1 MKTTVSMRSIVALY
15 ALVFAALL
23 GPAVPVAAAQ
33 GRAPLPAGVDF
44 EAFRAERSVGR
55 ADAPVTII
63 EYASLTCSHCAD
75 FYKSVYPQLDKDYIQ
90 TGKVRLIYRD
100 FPTNE
105 PAVEAAAMARCA
117 SPMRYFPLLKAIF
130 DKQNQI
136 IAAAQRA
143 GRDGWRRELALLGM
157 AAGMPPDLANAC
169 MTNETLLNEVIAG
182 SMKGQS
188 EWNITGTPTFIFN
201 DGAARL
207 SGAPYEEFK
216 RTIDRLLK

>member
-1 MKTTVSMRSIVALY
+1 MRSIVALY

>member
-1 MKTTVSMRSIVALY
+1 MKTTASMRLSLAAY
-15 ALVFAALL
+15 ALVFAALCGL
-23 GPAVPVAAAQ
+23 AGTPARAQ
-33 GRAPLPAGVDF
+33 GAKALPPGVDLA
-44 EAFRAERSVGR
+44 AFTAERAVGR

-75 FYKSVYPQLDKDYIQ
+75 FYKNVYPQLDRDYIQ
-90 TGKVRLIYRD
+90 TGKVRLIYRV

-143 GRDGWRRELALLGM
+143 GREGWRRELALIGM
-157 AAGMPPDLANAC
+157 AAGLSPDLANAC
-169 MTNETLLNEVIAG
+169 MTNETLLNEVVAG
-182 SMKGQS
+182 SMKAQTQ
-188 EWNITGTPTFIFN
+188 WNITGTPTFIFN
-201 DGAARL
+201 DGKARL
-207 SGAPYEEFK
+207 SGVPYEEFK
-216 RTIDRLLK
+216 RTIDRLLN

>member
-23 GPAVPVAAAQ
+23 GPAVPAAAAQ

-44 EAFRAERSVGR
+44 DAFRAERSVGR

>member
-1 MKTTVSMRSIVALY
+1 MRFALTAY
-15 ALVFAALL
+15 ALVFAALC
-23 GPAVPVAAAQ
+23 GFASGPVAAQ
-33 GRAPLPAGVDF
+33 GAKAPPPTGVDLA
-44 EAFRAERSVGR
+44 AFSAERSLGK

-75 FYKSVYPQLDKDYIQ
+75 FYKNVFPQLEKDYIQ

-117 SPMRYFPLLKAIF
+117 SPMRYFPLLKAIY
-130 DKQNQI
+130 DKQNQV

-143 GRDGWRRELALLGM
+143 GREGWRRELALIGM
-157 AAGMPPDLANAC
+157 TAGLPPDLANAC
-169 MTNETLLNEVIAG
+169 LSNETLLNEVIAG
-182 SMKGQS
+182 TVKAQS
-188 EWNITGTPTFIFN
+188 QWNITGTPTFILN
-201 DGAARL
+201 DGKARL
-207 SGAPYEEFK
+207 AGATYDEFK